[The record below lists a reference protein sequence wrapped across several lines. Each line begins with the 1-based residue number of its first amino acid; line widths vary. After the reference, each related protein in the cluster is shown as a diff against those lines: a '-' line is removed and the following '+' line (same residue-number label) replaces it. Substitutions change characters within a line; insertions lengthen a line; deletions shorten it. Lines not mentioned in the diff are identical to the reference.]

1 MSTDTTFS
9 TTSPMVTSKVSP
21 PSLPNTTTTDDD
33 DVFAPPNTWMIK
45 KDESEGKSEDIY
57 HSFVRNYYMPFLIK
71 YKNIV
76 LIVWLIVF
84 IICLI
89 TGTKFLQ
96 STRSNLDLPKGTYSE
111 DAILKFQALYPGAG
125 SWAPAIVFQQTS
137 GERITNNATKAF
149 ATAMTKFADDN
160 KKVISSVSGYWELA
174 SIPGG
179 LFMELALSTIAPNN
193 RSMLTTVGFKSDT
206 TLNDINHVIDDLI
219 HFAEKY
225 TTSDTFISVTG
236 IFPLFRQMS
245 EDTEKSFVLIDA
257 VVLPI
262 AILILGARLRSYRHM
277 GIAFV
282 NLGCAL
288 LLAFAIMTPISAPGA
303 IDVNPFAPSIMLSLG
318 IAICFDY
325 SLFMLC
331 RFKEERLVFFRSKE
345 DAVFETVVSAGH
357 VVLLSGATLFF
368 TFVILLFFP
377 QNFLQ
382 SVGFSCASV
391 VFTAIFANMT
401 VTPAILLSCDC
412 FSHFELLPSSTNVCC
427 RIPRKDAAT
436 AAKEEEAIHALSET
450 AKIEKKKSEDNALA
464 VVSGGAGSFAA
475 IAKGRGDILFTMSY
489 AFTLPFYKYVILAI
503 TFLIAI
509 PFIIEI
515 VKLNPSSDDGLL
527 FLSGSS
533 TLDTLNLM
541 KKDFSPGSLNP
552 YQILIDTGKP
562 MGVFTKEYFQV
573 ENDVI
578 KTLIKNIPDYVNA
591 ASFSGLSFYRGNDVS
606 FETSM
611 QYFNQSSPLFFTGP
625 ASAYRSVV
633 GVTQNTAKSANLLR
647 VETLVQPTSE
657 VVVPFLLHTRNYL
670 STYVPSTTVTSTGFN
685 PKLYLFGAFSTT
697 YDVQQALYKLVPLDV
712 GLVVA
717 IVVIII
723 GLSFGSLFLIF
734 RLIVTLC
741 LSLIFVFGLM
751 VLVYQRGPAQDAFKV
766 LTPTLANS
774 VGVYW
779 IIPIM
784 SFSILVGLA
793 LDYDVFLLGRIVEY
807 RMMGWSD
814 RAAACL
820 AVQKTGSVIT
830 AAGLIMAVSFL
841 GLMIPKTVVLNQ
853 YGFSL
858 TMGVL
863 FDTFLVRPII
873 VPAIV
878 AIVEDF
884 KGVDNPNWWPRKM
897 PPVLLSAEDEAKAL
911 AANLWDPKEFSS
923 LKERIALRLKNDG
936 EEASVLIVKGGEE
949 EGKGKGTK

>member
-1 MSTDTTFS
+1 MSSDQKTDVFS
-9 TTSPMVTSKVSP
+9 TTSPMVSSKISP
-21 PSLPNTTTTDDD
+21 PIISTASALLEGPIKTTNPSTLSNEAELNSRSDESSKEDDD
-33 DVFAPPNTWMIK
+33 DVFAPTSTWMIK
-45 KDESEGKSEDIY
+45 SHDSEGKSVDLY

-71 YKNIV
+71 YKNPV
-76 LIVWLIVF
+76 LITWLIVF
-84 IICLI
+84 LICVI

-111 DAILKFQALYPGAG
+111 DAIKKFQALYPGAG
-125 SWAPAIVFQQTS
+125 QWAPAIVFQQTS
-137 GERITNNATKAF
+137 GERITNNATKTF
-149 ATAMTKFADDN
+149 ATAMAKFAN
-160 KKVISSVSGYWELA
+160 ENNKVISSVSGYWELA

-193 RSMLTTVGFKSDT
+193 KSMLTTVNFKSDV

-219 HFAEKY
+219 PYASKY
-225 TTSDTFISVTG
+225 STSDTFVSVTG

-245 EDTEKSFVLIDA
+245 EDTEHSFVLIDA

-262 AILILGARLRSYRHM
+262 AILILGARLQSYRHM

-325 SLFMLC
+325 SLFMLT
-331 RFKEERLVFFRSKE
+331 RFKEERLTFFRSKE

-368 TFVILLFFP
+368 TFIILLFFP

-382 SVGFSCASV
+382 SVGYSCASV

-412 FSHFELLPSSTNVCC
+412 FSHFELLPSYSNFCC

-436 AAKEEEAIHALSET
+436 AAKEIATSRASSDA
-450 AKIEKKKSEDNALA
+450 AKLEKKKNEDNALA
-464 VVSGGAGSFAA
+464 VVSGGSGSFAA
-475 IAKGRGDILFTMSY
+475 IAKGRDDVLFTMSY
-489 AFTLPFYKYVILAI
+489 AFTLPIYKYLILAI
-503 TFLIAI
+503 TFLIGI
-509 PFIIEI
+509 PFVIEI

-562 MGVFTKEYFQV
+562 NGVFTKEYFQV
-573 ENDVI
+573 ENEVI
-578 KTLIKNIPDYVNA
+578 KSLIKNIPSYVNK
-591 ASFSGLSFYRGNDVS
+591 ASFSGLSFYRGNDVT

-633 GVTQNTAKSANLLR
+633 GVTQNTIRSANLVR

-657 VVVPFLLHTRNYL
+657 VVVPFILHTREYL
-670 STYVPSTTVTSTGFN
+670 SNYVAPSSVTSSGMD
-685 PKLYLFGAFSTT
+685 PKLYVFGAFSTT

-723 GLSFGSLFLIF
+723 GLSFGSLFLVF

-751 VLVYQRGPAQDAFKV
+751 VLVYQRGPAQEAFMAV
-766 LTPTLANS
+766 TPTLSNS

-793 LDYDVFLLGRIVEY
+793 LDYDVFLLGRIVEF

-820 AVQKTGSVIT
+820 AVSKTGSVIT
-830 AAGLIMAVSFL
+830 AAGLIMAVSFM
-841 GLMIPKTVVLNQ
+841 GL
-853 YGFSL
+853 
-858 TMGVL
+858 
-863 FDTFLVRPII
+863 
-873 VPAIV
+873 
-878 AIVEDF
+878 
-884 KGVDNPNWWPRKM
+884 
-897 PPVLLSAEDEAKAL
+897 
-911 AANLWDPKEFSS
+911 
-923 LKERIALRLKNDG
+923 
-936 EEASVLIVKGGEE
+936 
-949 EGKGKGTK
+949 